1 MLPENCRVIGKRA
14 FACIGEHDYGH
25 IDSFTLPYG
34 VEAIQ
39 DSAFYQNDPIT
50 EYYPSYNNGLYMTLR
65 IPSSVKTLGKS
76 CFEGMRTLCTI
87 FIPGSIKNIPER
99 AFVRWFGDGQMQVYL
114 GEGIETIGIEAFRSN
129 GGKKLTPYGTLELGL
144 QFITIPS
151 TVHTLYRYCL
161 ADFQCLRTLS
171 IAAIRPPA
179 ITLDGGIMP
188 LEQMKNVWLQV
199 PKAGYNNYA
208 GSFWERRFE
217 RLVVYMDGSDQ
228 FVKLSQNLKEGDS
241 VKGEGSFLCGSMVTI
256 EATPAKGY
264 RFAGWMH
271 EGRLA
276 TTQPVHTFYANIN
289 SPEYKDQITYMA
301 VFEPEGGRT
310 TTKPDPIYRRADFNV
325 GEEAHFFGYHDM
337 SLYRGAKLDL
347 DWVVDGQLQYD
358 QNHDRTCYPIKGK
371 YVHAHPDKYPVEVLT
386 NLGYCYNPADRYSAG
401 VMGIHFPQFPM
412 SEEYDSEGNLLP
424 GATLQLVLPIRNVK
438 TGERDSVMFT
448 TDLFLHGTTDPI
460 LLSGMDLMVEQAPAG
475 GNNNGD
481 TKPESTGST
490 TVQPAVNTNTRK
502 QQSDVRGSKRNE
514 NGPTTYAAVIT
525 DNYYELMP
533 QVAGLDRVN
542 GFDYELVVNRS
553 RYDKKLKRNVTETVD
568 SIGLHYG
575 PNELSLNDTIFSPE
589 DYNWARTGLNSRF
602 IESGLHLRS
611 ENIDRNYDYFFT
623 VRARNYNANG
633 TPRKWVQ
640 DMYGKQE
647 NSINLSKLEVLVGDT
662 VRMTEEVTNVSNER
676 DVQELIRLMF
686 DYRYPDLTNWYLRA
700 GKVNS
705 RMNLRVNGYPSSWG
719 KCQILMDKAGN
730 PDADDKVVFC
740 GDVKK
745 SKNYNLTFPSDGK
758 SHRCYLYWPNI
769 DLTRTVVFTDH
780 TPQAFSKYR
789 FNFHFI
795 GAGKENVKDLYMIY
809 ETDDGAI
816 NTKVIPKNEYSL
828 SEPGIY
834 PKRIGLYHLEESRR
848 ITRVISIADT
858 VPLSEGH
865 TIPVPA
871 SLDKV
876 KSWRDWVATR
886 RADCHSVTNDIILYG
901 MKRVNVRLVDA
912 ETGKQITDN
921 IAIDVWYP
929 EKTRNAS
936 VKDGILG
943 YDLFGKGDVEY
954 ILAKGYV
961 PIDLLDGIKVEGNK
975 FSANGATGTIDKN
988 GIGYITLPMR
998 RKTFDGRNFFINN
1011 VFYRMIGT
1019 DSVPKTSYNS
1029 EDALPWECVR
1039 YMGGDTHLAY
1049 EGEFQPKCNG
1059 KTMSTLAITLVTYL
1073 PIPRVINLWKSVCK
1087 TPLVLE
1093 YQDSTRQT
1101 PLLQNRT
1108 LRL

>member
-1 MLPENCRVIGKRA
+1 
-14 FACIGEHDYGH
+14 
-25 IDSFTLPYG
+25 
-34 VEAIQ
+34 
-39 DSAFYQNDPIT
+39 
-50 EYYPSYNNGLYMTLR
+50 
-65 IPSSVKTLGKS
+65 
-76 CFEGMRTLCTI
+76 
-87 FIPGSIKNIPER
+87 
-99 AFVRWFGDGQMQVYL
+99 
-114 GEGIETIGIEAFRSN
+114 
-129 GGKKLTPYGTLELGL
+129 
-144 QFITIPS
+144 
-151 TVHTLYRYCL
+151 
-161 ADFQCLRTLS
+161 
-171 IAAIRPPA
+171 
-179 ITLDGGIMP
+179 
-188 LEQMKNVWLQV
+188 MKNVWLQV

-228 FVKLSQNLKEGDS
+228 FVKLSQNLKEGGS

-371 YVHAHPDKYPVEVLT
+371 YVHAHPDKYPDEVLT

-412 SEEYDSEGNLLP
+412 LEEYDSEGNLLP

-525 DNYYELMP
+525 DNYYELMS
-533 QVAGLDRVN
+533 QVTGLDRVN

-553 RYDKKLKRNVTETVD
+553 RYDKQLKRNVTETVD

-662 VRMTEEVTNVSNER
+662 VRM
-676 DVQELIRLMF
+676 
-686 DYRYPDLTNWYLRA
+686 YRN
-700 GKVNS
+700 
-705 RMNLRVNGYPSSWG
+705 
-719 KCQILMDKAGN
+719 
-730 PDADDKVVFC
+730 
-740 GDVKK
+740 
-745 SKNYNLTFPSDGK
+745 
-758 SHRCYLYWPNI
+758 
-769 DLTRTVVFTDH
+769 
-780 TPQAFSKYR
+780 
-789 FNFHFI
+789 
-795 GAGKENVKDLYMIY
+795 
-809 ETDDGAI
+809 
-816 NTKVIPKNEYSL
+816 
-828 SEPGIY
+828 
-834 PKRIGLYHLEESRR
+834 
-848 ITRVISIADT
+848 
-858 VPLSEGH
+858 
-865 TIPVPA
+865 
-871 SLDKV
+871 
-876 KSWRDWVATR
+876 
-886 RADCHSVTNDIILYG
+886 
-901 MKRVNVRLVDA
+901 
-912 ETGKQITDN
+912 
-921 IAIDVWYP
+921 
-929 EKTRNAS
+929 
-936 VKDGILG
+936 
-943 YDLFGKGDVEY
+943 
-954 ILAKGYV
+954 
-961 PIDLLDGIKVEGNK
+961 
-975 FSANGATGTIDKN
+975 
-988 GIGYITLPMR
+988 
-998 RKTFDGRNFFINN
+998 
-1011 VFYRMIGT
+1011 
-1019 DSVPKTSYNS
+1019 
-1029 EDALPWECVR
+1029 
-1039 YMGGDTHLAY
+1039 
-1049 EGEFQPKCNG
+1049 
-1059 KTMSTLAITLVTYL
+1059 
-1073 PIPRVINLWKSVCK
+1073 
-1087 TPLVLE
+1087 
-1093 YQDSTRQT
+1093 
-1101 PLLQNRT
+1101 
-1108 LRL
+1108 

>member
-1 MLPENCRVIGKRA
+1 M
-14 FACIGEHDYGH
+14 
-25 IDSFTLPYG
+25 
-34 VEAIQ
+34 
-39 DSAFYQNDPIT
+39 
-50 EYYPSYNNGLYMTLR
+50 
-65 IPSSVKTLGKS
+65 
-76 CFEGMRTLCTI
+76 
-87 FIPGSIKNIPER
+87 
-99 AFVRWFGDGQMQVYL
+99 
-114 GEGIETIGIEAFRSN
+114 
-129 GGKKLTPYGTLELGL
+129 
-144 QFITIPS
+144 
-151 TVHTLYRYCL
+151 
-161 ADFQCLRTLS
+161 
-171 IAAIRPPA
+171 
-179 ITLDGGIMP
+179 
-188 LEQMKNVWLQV
+188 
-199 PKAGYNNYA
+199 
-208 GSFWERRFE
+208 
-217 RLVVYMDGSDQ
+217 
-228 FVKLSQNLKEGDS
+228 
-241 VKGEGSFLCGSMVTI
+241 
-256 EATPAKGY
+256 
-264 RFAGWMH
+264 
-271 EGRLA
+271 
-276 TTQPVHTFYANIN
+276 
-289 SPEYKDQITYMA
+289 
-301 VFEPEGGRT
+301 
-310 TTKPDPIYRRADFNV
+310 
-325 GEEAHFFGYHDM
+325 
-337 SLYRGAKLDL
+337 
-347 DWVVDGQLQYD
+347 
-358 QNHDRTCYPIKGK
+358 
-371 YVHAHPDKYPVEVLT
+371 
-386 NLGYCYNPADRYSAG
+386 
-401 VMGIHFPQFPM
+401 
-412 SEEYDSEGNLLP
+412 
-424 GATLQLVLPIRNVK
+424 
-438 TGERDSVMFT
+438 
-448 TDLFLHGTTDPI
+448 
-460 LLSGMDLMVEQAPAG
+460 
-475 GNNNGD
+475 
-481 TKPESTGST
+481 
-490 TVQPAVNTNTRK
+490 
-502 QQSDVRGSKRNE
+502 
-514 NGPTTYAAVIT
+514 
-525 DNYYELMP
+525 
-533 QVAGLDRVN
+533 
-542 GFDYELVVNRS
+542 
-553 RYDKKLKRNVTETVD
+553 
-568 SIGLHYG
+568 
-575 PNELSLNDTIFSPE
+575 
-589 DYNWARTGLNSRF
+589 
-602 IESGLHLRS
+602 
-611 ENIDRNYDYFFT
+611 
-623 VRARNYNANG
+623 
-633 TPRKWVQ
+633 
-640 DMYGKQE
+640 
-647 NSINLSKLEVLVGDT
+647 
-662 VRMTEEVTNVSNER
+662 
-676 DVQELIRLMF
+676 
-686 DYRYPDLTNWYLRA
+686 
-700 GKVNS
+700 
-705 RMNLRVNGYPSSWG
+705 
-719 KCQILMDKAGN
+719 
-730 PDADDKVVFC
+730 FC

-769 DLTRTVVFTDH
+769 DLTSTVVFTDH

-886 RADCHSVTNDIILYG
+886 RADCHSVTNDITLYG

-1011 VFYRMIGT
+1011 VFYRTIGT